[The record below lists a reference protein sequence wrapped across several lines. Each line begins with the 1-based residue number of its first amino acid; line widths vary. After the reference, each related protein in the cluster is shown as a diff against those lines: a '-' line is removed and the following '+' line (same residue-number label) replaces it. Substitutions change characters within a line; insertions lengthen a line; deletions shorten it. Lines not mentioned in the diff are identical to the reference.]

1 MQPFQTF
8 PFYQG
13 ALNPLSLEILR
24 VMQDAGRPLTTIKL
38 EFLLEAL
45 PGYLDHEIERLRQYG
60 LLLPHG
66 INGALKTSARPE
78 LLRSP
83 TCAGDMSPDEVTR
96 ELSLGRHFS
105 KVYDLLIQAGFTG
118 EQAVNFAGEHYLKKD
133 YLAALQTLANLHAG
147 PLDNQSGHDA

>member
-24 VMQDAGRPLTTIKL
+24 ALQDAGRPLTTMKL

-60 LLLPHG
+60 LLQPFG
-66 INGALKTSARPE
+66 INGAFKTSARPE

-83 TCAGDMSPDEVTR
+83 SCAGDMCPDEVMR
-96 ELSLGRHFS
+96 EQALGRHFS

-118 EQAVNFAGEHYLKKD
+118 EQAVNFAGEHYLNED
-133 YLAALQTLANLHAG
+133 YLAALQTLANLHADSLEY
-147 PLDNQSGHDA
+147 PSGHDV